1 MVIDSIKNSQRY
13 SAIHHDLEKVF
24 DFLTSLDAGVT
35 PGIYYVDGRIRVSLG
50 AYMTK
55 PVDECK
61 FENHKKFIDVQY
73 VVAGH
78 EAIDVTSVGLNVIED
93 KLDESD
99 YALYE
104 PGTDYD
110 RVSLKAREFAVIFP
124 GEKHRPSVAVGDP
137 CYVVKAV
144 AKLEI

>member
-61 FENHKKFIDVQY
+61 FENHKVY
-73 VVAGH
+73 
-78 EAIDVTSVGLNVIED
+78 
-93 KLDESD
+93 
-99 YALYE
+99 
-104 PGTDYD
+104 
-110 RVSLKAREFAVIFP
+110 
-124 GEKHRPSVAVGDP
+124 
-137 CYVVKAV
+137 
-144 AKLEI
+144 